1 MNEILTIKAEVETT
15 NPIQIMDVCDA
26 IIEQMQKLKEAAN
39 NFDDEIQLKSG
50 DILTAA
56 EDELV
61 GDWVIEF
68 RRKGRR

>member
-50 DILTAA
+50 NILTAA